1 MDFIAHIDN
10 NNKVQLCEDH
20 CINTAQYA
28 EDDLKCV
35 NLEKAGYL
43 AGLLHD
49 VGKFSSD
56 FCEYILKAV
65 QGEKTSKGS
74 VIHTFAGASLLLRK
88 YHKVEQQLTI
98 ENISAELLAY
108 AVGAHHGLF
117 DAVDENSR
125 NGFIHRLEKQP
136 EYDKKT
142 IENFFQKCCSE
153 QDLDG
158 YFEQA
163 SKQIGKALCALSKM
177 DDSEPSKRYQE
188 VLFYEGL
195 LARLI
200 LSAVVDG
207 DRRDTAEFMV
217 GRDFSPIINTDKEL
231 WGECLHSLG
240 KNLTKMET
248 KTDIQKARKEL
259 SDMCAAF
266 SNHPTGIYRL
276 NLPTGAGKTLSG
288 MRFALAH
295 AKKYNKSRIFYVAP
309 LISIIEQNAKIIR
322 EAIGNEDIVLEH
334 HSNLVVDS
342 YDEEKLDI
350 HELFSETWGAPI
362 VITTLV
368 QFLNTLFDG
377 KTTAIRRFHSL
388 CNSVIIIDEVQS
400 VPTKMLSMFNLAIN
414 FLMKICNAT
423 ILLCSATQP
432 CLEHTNHSMNI
443 SEKSVVPAALKDKFL
458 QIFRRTKIHNAGRFR
473 LKDIPE
479 KITMW
484 SHENKSL
491 LVVCNT
497 KAEAK
502 LLFTELKDNVEAT
515 CYHLTS
521 GMCMAHR
528 KDVFKSLKG
537 ELENGHKVICISTQV
552 IEAGVDIS
560 FEAVVRFQAGID
572 NIVQT
577 AGRCNRNGESSE
589 VGNVQ
594 IINCIDENLTYLS
607 EIKDAKM
614 ATTDLLTE
622 YEKKQDDYKNDLAS
636 DESVNYYYHSLYRN
650 MKRGHQDYVADKRYP
665 NLFALLSSND
675 QYVDGN
681 KVHDEFMTH
690 QAFKTAGLLFKV
702 IDTESSSVITPYG
715 EGSDLIEQL
724 CSEKAKYNWEYRKK
738 LINEAKEFSVTL
750 FKYQEKKLKEAK
762 AIHSICEGLL
772 LVLDKEFYDDNL
784 GLIEEGGNNVCN
796 TLIL

>member
-1 MDFIAHIDN
+1 MDFIAHIDK
-10 NNKVQLCEDH
+10 NKRIQLCEDH
-20 CINTAQYA
+20 CRNTAQYA
-28 EDDLKCV
+28 EDDLRCV
-35 NLEKAGYL
+35 NLAIAGYL

-56 FCEYILKAV
+56 FCEYILKAG

-74 VIHTFAGASLLLRK
+74 VIHTFAGVGLLLRK
-88 YHKVEQQLTI
+88 YHQVEEQPTL

-125 NGFIHRLEKQP
+125 NGFIHRLKKQP
-136 EYDKKT
+136 EYDKNT
-142 IENFFQKCCSE
+142 ITNFFQKCCSE
-153 QDLDG
+153 QKLDC

-163 SKQIGKALCALSKM
+163 SREIAKALCTLAEIA
-177 DDSEPSKRYQE
+177 DADSEKHNSE

-195 LARLI
+195 LIRLI
-200 LSAVVDG
+200 LSAVIDG
-207 DRRDTAEFMV
+207 DRRDTAEFIV
-217 GRDFSPIINTDKEL
+217 GRDFSPIIDTDKEL
-231 WGECLHSLG
+231 WSECLHSLE
-240 KNLTKMET
+240 KNLVKMKTET
-248 KTDIQKARKEL
+248 NIQKARKEL
-259 SDMCAAF
+259 SDMCEAF
-266 SNHPTGIYRL
+266 SDNPTGIYRL

-288 MRFALAH
+288 IRFALAH

-350 HELFSETWGAPI
+350 HELFSETWSAPV

-388 CNSVIIIDEVQS
+388 CNSVVIIDEVQS

-432 CLEHTNHSMNI
+432 CLESTNHSMNI
-443 SEKSVVPAALKDKFL
+443 SDKSVVPDVLKDKFL
-458 QIFRRTKIHNAGRFR
+458 QIFRRTKIHNAGRFS
-473 LKDIPE
+473 LKTIPE
-479 KITMW
+479 KISMW
-484 SHENKSL
+484 SNENKSL

-502 LLFTELKDNVEAT
+502 LLFTKLNNNVEAT
-515 CYHLTS
+515 CYHLSS

-528 KDVFKSLKG
+528 KDMFKSLKD

-594 IINCIDENLTYLS
+594 VINCIDEELTYLS

-622 YEKKQDDYKNDLAS
+622 YEKRPGDFGDDLAS

-650 MKRGHQDYVADKRYP
+650 MKQGYQEYVADKRYP
-665 NLFALLSSND
+665 NLFELLSSND
-675 QYVDGN
+675 RYVDGN
-681 KVHDEFMTH
+681 KEHVAFMTH

-715 EGSDLIEQL
+715 GGRHLIEQL
-724 CSEKAKYNWEYRKK
+724 CSEKANYDWEYRKK
-738 LINEAKEFSVTL
+738 LINEAKEFSVSL

-762 AIHSICEGLL
+762 GIYSICEGLL
-772 LVLDKEFYDDNL
+772 LVLDEEFYDDNL